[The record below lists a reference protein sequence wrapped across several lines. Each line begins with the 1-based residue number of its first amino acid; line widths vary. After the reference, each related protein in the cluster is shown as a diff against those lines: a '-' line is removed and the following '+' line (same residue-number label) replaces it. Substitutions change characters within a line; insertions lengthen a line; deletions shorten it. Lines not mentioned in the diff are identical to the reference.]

1 MVYIILNFWVILNQ
15 AIEDIKAWNGF
26 CFIDQYGDYA
36 EEILKYFPKER
47 MDDLVY
53 MDFSN
58 QEYPIWINI
67 LNEARNAITEFVV
80 ETPADDSDDD
90 I

>member
-1 MVYIILNFWVILNQ
+1 MNMPMVMTAVIMKDN
-15 AIEDIKAWNGF
+15 
-26 CFIDQYGDYA
+26 IDDRNMLK
-36 EEILKYFPKER
+36 EI
-47 MDDLVY
+47 
-53 MDFSN
+53 
-58 QEYPIWINI
+58 I

>member
-1 MVYIILNFWVILNQ
+1 MTKAREVLAEKNLLDKSLILTGMNMPMVMTAVIMKDN
-15 AIEDIKAWNGF
+15 
-26 CFIDQYGDYA
+26 IDDRNMLK
-36 EEILKYFPKER
+36 EI
-47 MDDLVY
+47 
-53 MDFSN
+53 
-58 QEYPIWINI
+58 I